1 MGLLELE
8 GLTKRFSGLTAVDD
22 VNLTVERGETKAV
35 IGPNGAGKSTTINL
49 VTGLLEPTE
58 GHVYYDLPDDDAA
71 DLHELREVPEDERD
85 QDQQRRIAE
94 LRSEYG
100 ITGREPHEVVQAGI
114 SKSFQT
120 ASIFPGMTA
129 RENVQMA
136 ALANEHGSFQLNFLR
151 RQDSFTEVDETAS
164 EMLEAVNLV
173 DSDDVEAG
181 SLPYGDKRRL
191 EIAIALAS
199 EPDLLFMDEPTAGM
213 SPEETQSTV
222 ELIERLQ
229 EELGLTIVLVEH
241 DMEVIFRIADSIAVL
256 NRGAIIADGTPEE
269 VQDNTDVQEASLGGV
284 EL

>member
-1 MGLLELE
+1 MGLLEME

-22 VNLTVERGETKAV
+22 VDLTVERGETKAI

-49 VTGLLEPTE
+49 VTGLLEPTA
-58 GHVYYDLPDDDAA
+58 GHVYYDPPDGAAA
-71 DLHELREVPEDERD
+71 DIHELRTIPDEERSA
-85 QDQQRRIAE
+85 DQQQRLDE
-94 LRSEYG
+94 LRSEYS
-100 ITGREPHEVVQAGI
+100 ITGLEPHEVVQTGI

-136 ALANEHGSFQLNFLR
+136 ALATEHGSFKLNFLR
-151 RQDSFTEVDETAS
+151 RQSSFNAVDEIAT
-164 EMLEAVNLV
+164 EMLEAVGLLR
-173 DSDDVEAG
+173 DAGEEAA

-213 SPEETQSTV
+213 SPEETQATV
-222 ELIERLQ
+222 DLVERLQ
-229 EELGLTIVLVEH
+229 QELGLTIVLVEH
-241 DMEVIFRIADSIAVL
+241 DMEIIFSIADSIAVL
-256 NRGAIIADGTPEE
+256 NRGAIIADGTPDE
-269 VQDNTDVQEASLGGV
+269 VQGDTDVQEAYLGGV